1 MAALLWRSPTSG
13 PWEGQRWMGQEPQRH
28 TYRRLRLVFARQLL
42 QVRNLVVR
50 RHVRISHGE
59 VLRVGVGLAV
69 GVVVG
74 AAVLVMAGKLVLVV
88 VVVEARGSE
97 DRGAHR

>member
-1 MAALLWRSPTSG
+1 
-13 PWEGQRWMGQEPQRH
+13 MGQEPQRH

-69 GVVVG
+69 GVV
-74 AAVLVMAGKLVLVV
+74 MAGKLVLVV